1 MVFEIIFPDPLLK
14 VELRL
19 ALATYDVECLRKI
32 KKLENVKVN
41 LTLQQLKNNPSLILL
56 ALRVQTVFSIIERIK
71 VVINK
76 TILVVI
82 VVSTKSVV
90 TSSCKSLK
98 SSCNSLSLEICGGQ
112 IPMKQSEH
120 LLTIKSMHMS
130 Y

>member
-1 MVFEIIFPDPLLK
+1 MIFEIIFPDPLLK

-19 ALATYDVECLRKI
+19 ALVTYDVEGLRKI

-82 VVSTKSVV
+82 IVSRPFNTLADNISHKKYCV
-90 TSSCKSLK
+90 
-98 SSCNSLSLEICGGQ
+98 
-112 IPMKQSEH
+112 
-120 LLTIKSMHMS
+120 
-130 Y
+130 

>member
-41 LTLQQLKNNPSLILL
+41 LTLQQLKNPSLILL
-56 ALRVQTVFSIIERIK
+56 ALRVQTVFIIIERIN

-82 VVSTKSVV
+82 VVSRPFNTLADNISHKKYFV
-90 TSSCKSLK
+90 
-98 SSCNSLSLEICGGQ
+98 
-112 IPMKQSEH
+112 
-120 LLTIKSMHMS
+120 
-130 Y
+130 

>member
-41 LTLQQLKNNPSLILL
+41 LTLQQLKNPSLILL
-56 ALRVQTVFSIIERIK
+56 ALRVQTVFIIIERIN

-76 TILVVI
+76 TILVI
-82 VVSTKSVV
+82 VVSRPFNTLGDDISHKKYCV
-90 TSSCKSLK
+90 
-98 SSCNSLSLEICGGQ
+98 
-112 IPMKQSEH
+112 
-120 LLTIKSMHMS
+120 
-130 Y
+130 